1 MTSPGPRAHEPF
13 FGDQMSSSPSTRSPS
28 FSPARLHISRTR
40 CFLTCVGLYEVV
52 GCDDDDDDDDEEE
65 EEEEG
70 AEWER
75 LGWELLDLQVVNMDG
90 SLFRTDATDEDLVF
104 KGLSH
109 FDPLFERSGKAFS
122 FLSKENSRWL

>member
-13 FGDQMSSSPSTRSPS
+13 FVDQLSSSPSTRSPS
-28 FSPARLHISRTR
+28 SSPARLHISRTR

-52 GCDDDDDDDDEEE
+52 GCDDDDDDDDDDD
-65 EEEEG
+65 EEG
-70 AEWER
+70 AERTR
-75 LGWELLDLQVVNMDG
+75 LGWELLDLQVANMDG

-109 FDPLFERSGKAFS
+109 SDPFFERSGKTER
-122 FLSKENSRWL
+122 LSKENSRWL